1 MILTTSRIVCVNRDK
16 SSKFRAFDLPI
27 SLTSKE
33 DFKQPIF
40 GANYICGDCQP
51 LIQGS
56 LPGTVHFKV
65 WFMEGG
71 CGTFV
76 PSYLKMVA
84 STRRNKQVD
93 SRILNAIQ
101 NGTYSSMAYVDPND
115 PSVIYLEQPAV
126 QSGGYNPFEGKGTQV
141 GGQTVPQNNYQP
153 IPQNQPYQPMPNY
166 QPNQQYVPQNY
177 QPIPQNYQQPNYQLS
192 PQPNYQ
198 PNQYQPSPQVGN
210 YPQQGVHVLGDVNMN
225 NNQQQGN
232 AKYFGFWGPELKNN
246 HQQ

>member
-1 MILTTSRIVCVNRDK
+1 MILTTSRIVCVNKDK

-27 SLTSKE
+27 ALTSKE
-33 DFKQPIF
+33 DLKQPIF

-51 LIQGS
+51 LVQGS
-56 LPGTVHFKV
+56 LPGTVHFKL

-84 STRRNKQVD
+84 STRKNKKVD
-93 SRILNAIQ
+93 SRIVNALQ

-126 QSGGYNPFEGKGTQV
+126 QSGGYNPFGGNGTQV
-141 GGQTVPQNNYQP
+141 GGQTVSQPQQ
-153 IPQNQPYQPMPNY
+153 YQPMPNY
-166 QPNQQYVPQNY
+166 QPQPQQYAPQNY
-177 QPIPQNYQQPNYQLS
+177 QPVQQNYQPMPQQNYQPM
-192 PQPNYQ
+192 PQQNYQ
-198 PNQYQPSPQVGN
+198 PNQYQPAPQVANN
-210 YPQQGVHVLGDVNMN
+210 YPQQGVNVLNNVNMN
-225 NNQQQGN
+225 NQPQQDN